1 MGSSEKMKRISYM
14 DPVLFKAAAEG
25 DIDPFEKY
33 QTCLDQLLTPD
44 ENTILHVYLGN
55 QSREPELTDF
65 VVIILEMCPPLLFQ
79 ANKKGEIPLHLAAA
93 YGHSKVVKVLIDRA
107 KALPTDSESGV
118 TETKKMLR
126 MTNEEQDTA
135 LHEAARHRRSHVVE
149 ILTKED
155 PEFPYPTNVLCM
167 DTKCLLAAMFVGS
180 HVKHGCMVRVESGC
194 RNIKYGG
201 KSGCYN

>member
-1 MGSSEKMKRISYM
+1 
-14 DPVLFKAAAEG
+14 
-25 DIDPFEKY
+25 
-33 QTCLDQLLTPD
+33 LTPD
-44 ENTILHVYLGN
+44 ENTILHVCLRN
-55 QSREPELTDF
+55 QSSEPGFTDF
-65 VVIILEMCPPLLFQ
+65 VDKFLERCPPLLFQ
-79 ANKKGEIPLHLAAA
+79 ANKRGQTPLHLAAR
-93 YGHSKVVKVLIDRA
+93 YGHSNVVEHLIDRT
-107 KALPTDSESGV
+107 KALPSDLESRV
-118 TETKKMLR
+118 TKAKMMSR
-126 MTNEEQDTA
+126 MINGERDTA